1 MQNKKLYIIFSV
13 VVILVAVAAFVGGQ
27 LLNGGVGPLGLF
39 PMMGGGPG
47 TVSISIEMTPAPE
60 LPKTEPETR
69 GVFVERKD
77 NTIVIQEFSME
88 MGKGGGGVVVQAGSG
103 EEGGP
108 MNSGGPGDSNGP
120 KVEVVI
126 TSKTIIYRD
135 ATEMPTPSEVNETQ
149 VIQQVVEEGTLDDLT
164 SNSMIM
170 VWGRKNGDRIIAD
183 MIVYSQPVMF
193 KREVP

>member
-1 MQNKKLYIIFSV
+1 MQNKKVYFIMGAVLIV
-13 VVILVAVAAFVGGQ
+13 VAAAAFVGGR

-39 PMMGGGPG
+39 PMMGGEGA
-47 TVSISIEMTPAPE
+47 VSFSIDMIPASE

-77 NTIVIQEFSME
+77 NTIIIQEFSME
-88 MGKGGGGVVVQAGSG
+88 MGKGGGGVVVQAGPGENSSG
-103 EEGGP
+103 P
-108 MNSGGPGDSNGP
+108 IASGGPGASNGP

-126 TSKTIIYRD
+126 TNETIIYRD
-135 ATEMPTPSEVNETQ
+135 ATEMPPPSDVNETQ

-164 SNSMIM
+164 SDSMIM

-183 MIVYSQPVMF
+183 MIMYSQPVIF
-193 KREVP
+193 KKGTP